1 LSRILL
7 RLCLL
12 AAFWAALLASQPC
25 SAEAA
30 AGRTKK
36 AVLLLFPFQMD
47 MLGSEQVVA
56 AAREE
61 FAAATDLESEL
72 FFEFLDLRRFPAPE
86 ATDHYFKLLASRYGD
101 RRVDLV
107 IVQSPRLLDLWL
119 AQRPQIAPSAPVV
132 AFDSSALDR
141 KAQVYPADVLIMEGE
156 YDFARS
162 VEWLRQVRPQ
172 TREIVVVHGVGAD
185 DQRSLVHSALLK
197 RQLQGKVRISEL
209 SQPSWPAILQQVA
222 QLPATS
228 AVLYF
233 PLFQDAA
240 GHFHR
245 PDQALSQ
252 LAAAS
257 SVPVLTE
264 FDSLMGTG
272 AIGGYMYSL
281 AQQSR
286 AAARLGLRLMRGE
299 PLAGLGQKI
308 DAGNQFVFDHKVLQ
322 RFGIPLSAL
331 PADSHVYNRQFTA
344 WETHR
349 QTILAI
355 AAVIAV
361 LLGLVAVL
369 AVALRRLRVARA
381 SLNRNNL
388 VLEARVRERTAEL
401 ELLARTDPLTGL
413 ANRRAFMETGSR
425 ELARARRYRSEL
437 ALLMIDIDHFKAI
450 NDTHGH
456 HNGDLVLNSLAA
468 VSRATLREIDL
479 PSRLGGEE
487 FAVLLPQ
494 TSCAQAAIAAE
505 RLRAAL
511 AADRVV
517 LPNGS
522 VIQYTVSIG
531 ISCLGEQTAD
541 LESLLTQSDRAL
553 YQAKR
558 GGRNRVALCAV
569 EAVCAAA

>member
-1 LSRILL
+1 M
-7 RLCLL
+7 
-12 AAFWAALLASQPC
+12 
-25 SAEAA
+25 
-30 AGRTKK
+30 
-36 AVLLLFPFQMD
+36 LFPFQMD
-47 MLGSEQVVA
+47 MLGSEHVVS

-61 FAAATDLESEL
+61 FVAATDLDCEL

-86 ATDHYFKLLASRYGD
+86 ATDRYIELLASRYRD
-101 RRVDLV
+101 RHVDLV
-107 IVQSPRLLDLWL
+107 LVQSPRLLDLWL
-119 AQRPQIAPSAPVV
+119 AQRSPIAPVAPVV
-132 AFDSSALDR
+132 AFDNSAVDR
-141 KAQVYPADVLIMEGE
+141 KAQVYPSDVIMLEGE

-185 DQRSLVHSALLK
+185 DQRSLVHTAFLK
-197 RQLQGKVRISEL
+197 RQLQGKVQFNEVAQR
-209 SQPSWPAILQQVA
+209 PWPAILQLVA
-222 QLPATS
+222 QLPASS

-233 PLFQDAA
+233 PFFQDAA

-257 SVPVLTE
+257 PVPVLTG
-264 FDSLMGTG
+264 FDSLIGSG

-281 AQQSR
+281 AQESR
-286 AAARLGLRLMRGE
+286 TAARLGLRIMRGE
-299 PLAGLGQKI
+299 PLAGLAKKS
-308 DAGNQFVFDHKVLQ
+308 DAGNRFVFDHKVLQ
-322 RFGIPLSAL
+322 RFGVPLSAL
-331 PADSHVYNRQFTA
+331 PANSHVHNRQFTA

-349 QTILAI
+349 QTVLAI

-369 AVALRRLRVARA
+369 AAALRRLRVARA
-381 SLNRNNL
+381 TLNRNNL

-401 ELLARTDPLTGL
+401 EHLARTDPLTEL
-413 ANRRAFMETGSR
+413 ANRRAFMETGAR
-425 ELARARRYRSEL
+425 EVARARRYGSQL
-437 ALLMIDIDHFKAI
+437 ALLMVDIDHFKAI

-494 TSCAQAAIAAE
+494 TSCVQAAIAAE
-505 RLRAAL
+505 RLRAAM
-511 AADRVV
+511 AADRVA
-517 LPNGS
+517 LPSGAI
-522 VIQYTVSIG
+522 IQYTVSIG
-531 ISCLGEQTAD
+531 IACLGEQTAD
-541 LESLLTQSDRAL
+541 LESLITQSDRAL

-558 GGRNRVALCAV
+558 DGRNRVALCGV
-569 EAVCAAA
+569 EAACAAA